1 MRGLSSIV
9 LVAQSFRWDLEKH
22 EEKVALEL
30 NLEEGVALI
39 RMTYGSYL
47 ELSPLELKEPFTTWG
62 VCLCV

>member
-1 MRGLSSIV
+1 M
-9 LVAQSFRWDLEKH
+9 
-22 EEKVALEL
+22 ALEL